1 MSRVVRKRF
10 PNGLTLLCEEMHDAP
25 VVALQAWV
33 NVGSADETVEQMGLA
48 HLHEHMLFKGTKNR
62 GVGEIARV
70 VEASGGE
77 INAWTSFDET
87 VYHVVMA
94 AGELETG
101 VDILADAIR
110 HSTFD
115 ADELSREIEVVLEEI
130 RRSDDTPARRI
141 AQAVFSLA
149 YEQHPY
155 RRPVLG
161 YDRTVRAFT
170 RDSMLAFYKQ
180 HYRPERVTFVATGDF
195 STDQLQALVQ
205 KHFGDW
211 QGADASKKAPRASE
225 SPQKSVRTK
234 ILVEDVKEA
243 RLALSWHG
251 PAFSSPDLAAM
262 DALAV
267 ILGHGDSS
275 RLYEVLHRQHALV
288 NDVYA
293 YAYTP
298 RDPGLLM
305 VGAGLRH
312 QHIATATQ
320 HLLDEVYR
328 LRHALVPVSEL
339 EKAKVLI
346 LSESAYQRETV
357 QGQARKLGFFE
368 TVGGDY
374 AAEEA
379 YLAQIKALVPDD
391 LRRVAATYLHDKPSV
406 VLQMSQHEKEQP
418 AETALGDWVVQS
430 WQRAQAASE
439 ARTRTHP
446 SKRGGVQRLTLTGGA
461 ILLLRE
467 EDSPIVS
474 IRAVGYGGQ
483 RWEQADT
490 AGLAHLFCCIW
501 GLATARHPAAALA
514 EHVAMLGG
522 SISAFAGRNTVGL
535 RGDFLAEKSMAGL
548 DTFCEALLS
557 PVFLQADIDRE
568 RNIILE
574 RIRSRDDNPGA
585 VAFDLFAEHVHPNHS
600 YGLRFIGTEASLSG
614 ITSDTLAQYH
624 RTFARPGRLVVSV
637 AGGMRAAE
645 VLEVLE
651 SVLEDADVP
660 ALAAPSYADA
670 KPAQKEEIRHHL
682 ERKQSHVIVGATG
695 VTLFDNNRYAAEVLT
710 TILSG
715 QSGRLFNDLR
725 DAQSLAYS
733 VSSSNL
739 EGIDPGHVMVHMGTA
754 PEKVPQA
761 LAGVREHLARLQQTP
776 VTDAELAR
784 AKRYLVGS
792 HAIELQRSGA
802 RAMYMA
808 LNERYG
814 LGHDAHLHYA
824 KHIEAVTAA
833 DVQAFARD
841 YLAPERLVEVV
852 VGPAS
857 V

>member
-1 MSRVVRKRF
+1 MNRVVRKRF
-10 PNGLTLLCEEMHDAP
+10 PNGMTLLCEEMHDAP

-33 NVGSADETVEQMGLA
+33 NVGSADETPEQLGLA
-48 HLHEHMLFKGTKNR
+48 HLHEHMLFKGTQHR

-101 VDILADAIR
+101 VDILADAIQR
-110 HSTFD
+110 STFD
-115 ADELSREIEVVLEEI
+115 AGELSREIEVVLEEI
-130 RRSDDTPARRI
+130 RRSDDSPARRI
-141 AQAVFSLA
+141 AQAMFSLA

-155 RRPVLG
+155 NRPVLG

-170 RDSMLAFYKQ
+170 RDNMVAFYKQ
-180 HYRPERVTFVATGDF
+180 HYRPERLTFVATGDF
-195 STDQLQALVQ
+195 STDNLQALVQ

-211 QGADASKKAPRASE
+211 RGTDTSKKESRATE
-225 SPQKSVRTK
+225 HKQKSVRAK

-243 RLALSWHG
+243 RLAMAWHG

-312 QHIATATQ
+312 QHIATAMQ
-320 HLLDEVYR
+320 HLLAEVYR
-328 LRHALVPVSEL
+328 LRHALVPSSEL

-374 AAEEA
+374 KSEA
-379 YLAQIKALVPDD
+379 TYLAQIKALMPED

-406 VLQMSQHEKEQP
+406 VLQVSQEEKEQLQ
-418 AETALGDWVVQS
+418 ETTLCDWVMQS
-430 WQRAQAASE
+430 WQSAQSTADARNRVHAS
-439 ARTRTHP
+439 H
-446 SKRGGVQRLTLTGGA
+446 RGGVQRMTLPGGA

-483 RWEQADT
+483 RWEHAEN
-490 AGLAHLFCCIW
+490 AGLAHLFCCLW
-501 GLATARHPAAALA
+501 GLATARRPAAALA

-535 RGDFLAEKSMAGL
+535 RGDFLAEKSVEGL
-548 DTFCEALLS
+548 DTFCEALLT
-557 PVFLQADIDRE
+557 PAFLQADIDRE

-600 YGLRFIGTEASLSG
+600 YGLRFIGTEASLAN
-614 ITSDTLAQYH
+614 IDTETLSNYH

-637 AGGMRAAE
+637 AGGMHAAE
-645 VLEVLE
+645 VLELLE
-651 SVLEDADVP
+651 SALEDTDVSE
-660 ALAAPSYADA
+660 LAAPTYADA
-670 KPAQKEEIRHHL
+670 KPAKKLEVHHPL
-682 ERKQSHVIVGATG
+682 DRKQSHVIVGATG

-733 VSSSNL
+733 ISSSNL

-761 LAGVREHLARLQQTP
+761 LAGVREHLERLRHTH

-784 AKRYLVGS
+784 AKRYLVGT

-852 VGPAS
+852 VGPATT
-857 V
+857 